1 MGPVKE
7 KQLSG
12 TAMMVMFATL
22 LSRITGFLRNVLI
35 SSIMSPK
42 GYSDEFYVAFS
53 LPDLTFDLLIG
64 GAIAA
69 AIIPIL
75 ASSLSKGEEREGWK
89 AVSTFINITVIAV
102 VIVEIIFFIRTP
114 FFVGIIA
121 KGYEEGTEQFHLT
134 VKLTRILLPSAIFM
148 ILAGQSNGIL
158 NAYNKFAASSFGPVI
173 YNICVIISIA
183 VFGGKSA
190 ELTSW
195 GVFASS
201 LVYFVLQLS
210 FAWKHFRFYKIRL
223 YIKNETFKK
232 LIRLAVPSLAA
243 SAVVQINR
251 IICKSF
257 STEFAAN
264 SVTIMNNANN
274 TWQLPLGIFAQSMGV
289 AMLPTLSTRFAE
301 ERDDDYKRVLYKGLR
316 TVMLLCIPSTM
327 VLMLLSRQIMQILFG
342 WDTISYRSSIFNGA
356 ALLAYAP
363 ALLFQSVVVILNRAF
378 YSIQNTKIPLYSG
391 ASTIVITLLAN
402 IYFINYTNLEAIGT
416 AMAYVIAVMVNA
428 FLLIILFSRKTGMEL
443 IPDNFYFIFKTVA
456 ATMASG
462 VVLWLLTRIIPFP
475 WEETFSIG
483 KKIMEILV
491 SGIQIFISF
500 VVFIIVSLFLK
511 IDEVGKFIGS
521 MLSRIKKRLPAR

>member
-1 MGPVKE
+1 MGLGKE
-7 KQLSG
+7 RQLSG
-12 TAMMVMFATL
+12 TAVMIMFATL

-42 GYSDEFYVAFS
+42 GYSDEFWVAFS

-89 AVSTFINITVIAV
+89 AIGTFINLTVITVV
-102 VIVEIIFFIRTP
+102 FVEILFFIRTP
-114 FFVGIIA
+114 FFISVIA

-148 ILAGQSNGIL
+148 ILAGQINGIL

-173 YNICVIISIA
+173 FNICVIISI
-183 VFGGKSA
+183 VFFGGKSA

-195 GVFASS
+195 GVLVSS
-201 LVYFVLQLS
+201 LIYFVLQMS
-210 FAWKHFRFYKIRL
+210 SAWRHFKFYKIKL
-223 YIKNETFKK
+223 YIKNETFKR
-232 LIRLAVPSLAA
+232 LIKLAVPSLAA
-243 SAVVQINR
+243 STVVQINK

-257 STEFAAN
+257 STEFAEN
-264 SVTIMNNANN
+264 SVTIMNNANS

-289 AMLPTLSTRFAE
+289 AILPTLSTRFAE
-301 ERDDDYKRVLYKGLR
+301 ERGDDYKRVLYKGLR

-327 VLMLLSRQIMQILFG
+327 VMLLLSRQIMQILFG
-342 WDTISYRSSIFNGA
+342 WNVVSYRSSVFNGA

-391 ASTIVITLLAN
+391 VSTIAINLLAN
-402 IYFINYTNLEAIGT
+402 IYFVNYTNLEAVGT
-416 AMAYVIAVMVNA
+416 ALAYVIAVMINA

-443 IPDNFYFIFKTVA
+443 VPDNFFFILKTVV
-456 ATMASG
+456 ATIASG
-462 VVLWLLTRIIPFP
+462 IVLWLLIKLIPFP

-483 KKIMEILV
+483 KKFMEILI
-491 SGIQIFISF
+491 SGIQLVISF
-500 VVFIIVSLFLK
+500 IVFIIVSLFLK
-511 IDEVGKFIGS
+511 IDEIRGFIGS
-521 MLSRIKKRLPAR
+521 ILARIKMLLPAG